1 VTAPPTVR
9 AASTYCLRVEG
20 HLDDHWS
27 SWFGRFTIARE
38 TDGKT
43 FEAKSA
49 SKVQSIYKRLGSSI
63 AQRQVNRE
71 ISSWFVGAA
80 ALLLLASIAASRLTG
95 ARLP

>member
-1 VTAPPTVR
+1 MTL
-9 AASTYCLRVEG
+9 AA
-20 HLDDHWS
+20 
-27 SWFGRFTIARE
+27 IARE

-49 SKVQSIYKRLGSSI
+49 SKVESIYKRLGSSI

-80 ALLLLASIAASRLTG
+80 ALLLLGSIAASRFTG